1 MYILS
6 GIQRDA
12 FGADDEFTEYWN
24 NAIDIEA
31 LFSTI
36 LSSVTVADS
45 GTWTMD
51 DNVVLEDVLCA
62 RGNPK
67 NPKLLSEL
75 IFVQNMGLK
84 SGF

>member
-24 NAIDIEA
+24 NAIDIEG

-36 LSSVTVADS
+36 LTSVTV
-45 GTWTMD
+45 
-51 DNVVLEDVLCA
+51 
-62 RGNPK
+62 
-67 NPKLLSEL
+67 SE
-75 IFVQNMGLK
+75 
-84 SGF
+84 